1 MITWLASY
9 PKSGNTWLR
18 TLLTNYLRDAD
29 APADINALEGGP
41 IASARLWFDEWTGV
55 EASLLSDAVIERLRP
70 EVYRCMVRENPQTL
84 YMKTH
89 DAWKRTDRDE
99 PLFPPDVTAGVV
111 YILRNPLDVSMSW
124 ANHNGID
131 AEKSVQNLC
140 DPKFELA
147 RTLDGLADQLRQYMG
162 SWSSHIHSWVDDSG
176 LPVHI
181 IRYED
186 LRHDPESVFSETLRF
201 CGLPLDSAR
210 IKKAVEFSSFSEL
223 QKQEREKGFRERPT
237 KASGGFFRQGKVG
250 GWREELSP
258 EQVKRMIAAFGDTM
272 YRFGYLNEDKLPI

>member
-18 TLLTNYLRDAD
+18 TLLTNYLRNAD
-29 APADINALEGGP
+29 APADINALDGGP
-41 IASARLWFDEWTGV
+41 IASARMWFDEWAGV
-55 EASLLSDAVIERLRP
+55 EASLLSDVVIERLRP
-70 EVYRCMVRENPQTL
+70 EVYRCLVRETPQTL

-89 DAWKRTDRDE
+89 DAWKHTDRDE

-124 ANHNGID
+124 ANHSGID

-140 DPKFELA
+140 NPKFEIG
-147 RTLDGLADQLRQYMG
+147 RTLDGLSDQLHQYMG
-162 SWSSHIHSWVDDSG
+162 SWSSHVLSWVDDSC

-181 IRYED
+181 LRYED
-186 LRHDPESVFSETLRF
+186 LRRAPESVFGEVLRF
-201 CGLPLDSAR
+201 CGLPLEPAR
-210 IKKAVEFSSFSEL
+210 LKKAVEFSSFNEL

-258 EQVKRMIAAFGDTM
+258 EQVSRIIATHGETM
-272 YRFGYLNEDKLPI
+272 YRFGYLNEDRMPI